1 MKKKSGKAEKGRSNA
16 ATRTVRK
23 DNADIA
29 LALFESDAQGIA
41 IVDKR
46 GLIERANPKLAQ
58 MFGYDSGQLVGQSI
72 EMLVPERLRGAHV
85 SHRDNYFKSPR
96 TRPMGLGLSGDLIGR
111 RKDGTEFPIDV
122 SLSSFESA
130 QGRLAMA
137 FITELSWDPI

>member
-1 MKKKSGKAEKGRSNA
+1 MKTKSGTTEKERSNA

-58 MFGYDSGQLVGQSI
+58 IFGYGSAELVGQSI
-72 EMLVPERLRGAHV
+72 EMLLPERLRGAHV

-96 TRPMGLGLSGDLIGR
+96 TRPMGLGLSGDLFGR
-111 RKDGTEFPIDV
+111 RKDGTEFPVDV

-130 QGRLAMA
+130 HGRLAMA
-137 FITELSWDPI
+137 FITEIFWDSI